1 MCVSECESLCLG
13 CAEWDKGSCLVFVL
27 KAAACPPP
35 RWLHFLLFSY
45 LSLGSLGPIEDV
57 ICWTFLQLS
66 SPLSH
71 KPTHTPLHPHFRGDY
86 LNGCSTCLFVFS
98 CSWEKYRWALLLL
111 GCAFQKLYTLHM
123 CQLVTKKVG
132 DKKGD
137 VSVQECE
144 MKTKTCLHTLW
155 VQQHPE
161 LIQGHLS
168 TPGFLTPL
176 LLLAFFF
183 VFPFF
188 LNVTS
193 LLTDLTG
200 MCCNSTPPSV
210 FLLLLLLLSYTLFG
224 SDRWRNLITSLL
236 ALFFLFASRLYLL

>member
-71 KPTHTPLHPHFRGDY
+71 KPTHTHTTPPPFQRWLLKWLLY
-86 LNGCSTCLFVFS
+86 LFVCFFLFMRKIQMS
-98 CSWEKYRWALLLL
+98 IASAWVCLSEIVHSAHVSA
-111 GCAFQKLYTLHM
+111 GD
-123 CQLVTKKVG
+123 KKVG

-155 VQQHPE
+155 VQQHP
-161 LIQGHLS
+161 
-168 TPGFLTPL
+168 
-176 LLLAFFF
+176 
-183 VFPFF
+183 
-188 LNVTS
+188 
-193 LLTDLTG
+193 
-200 MCCNSTPPSV
+200 
-210 FLLLLLLLSYTLFG
+210 
-224 SDRWRNLITSLL
+224 
-236 ALFFLFASRLYLL
+236 

>member
-71 KPTHTPLHPHFRGDY
+71 KPTHTHTPLHPHFRGDY
-86 LNGCSTCLFVFS
+86 LNGCSTCLFVFFLFMRKIQMS
-98 CSWEKYRWALLLL
+98 IASAWVCLSEIVHSAHVSA
-111 GCAFQKLYTLHM
+111 GD
-123 CQLVTKKVG
+123 KKVG

-155 VQQHPE
+155 VQQHP
-161 LIQGHLS
+161 
-168 TPGFLTPL
+168 
-176 LLLAFFF
+176 
-183 VFPFF
+183 
-188 LNVTS
+188 
-193 LLTDLTG
+193 
-200 MCCNSTPPSV
+200 
-210 FLLLLLLLSYTLFG
+210 
-224 SDRWRNLITSLL
+224 
-236 ALFFLFASRLYLL
+236 